1 MTYHGRRR
9 SRSARRTTTLS
20 EVSTLP
26 PYRFLWNVSIVF
38 YVYGKQFR
46 GKGER
51 QNYDYRV
58 DCCEISDPDRDP
70 SLNGHAGFHDS
81 ILERTYANV
90 QCKDLIGDFLWW
102 IMMRS
107 EGTRRL
113 HVGVYCVRSRHRSTA
128 MAWILTLMT
137 QALGC
142 QSVHTVYMERQA
154 GNWSRLCIV
163 CDSCAW
169 SSDAKAMFAEKVEED
184 TRDLVKSFRRS
195 LT

>member
-1 MTYHGRRR
+1 
-9 SRSARRTTTLS
+9 
-20 EVSTLP
+20 
-26 PYRFLWNVSIVF
+26 
-38 YVYGKQFR
+38 
-46 GKGER
+46 
-51 QNYDYRV
+51 
-58 DCCEISDPDRDP
+58 
-70 SLNGHAGFHDS
+70 
-81 ILERTYANV
+81 
-90 QCKDLIGDFLWW
+90 
-102 IMMRS
+102 
-107 EGTRRL
+107 
-113 HVGVYCVRSRHRSTA
+113 